1 MLPTQDH
8 TDATLKNSQYDHD
21 WIIVGSGFGGSVS
34 ALRLAEKGYD
44 VKVLECG
51 ARFEDD
57 DFAETMYRHPQ
68 RYFWRPFAKMKGIFR
83 MTFFKD
89 VVVLSG
95 CGVGGGSLGYA
106 NTLYRARPKFF
117 EDRQWAGMEDW
128 SDVLQPH
135 YDTAEQMLGVTE
147 VPFDQP
153 ADGVIKGLAEDFGV
167 PETYTK
173 TRVGVFF
180 GEPGQ
185 KGQTV
190 PDPYFGGEGPERTA
204 CHHCGSCMMGCRFG
218 AKNTLVKNYLW
229 FAEKLGVQ
237 VEPLRTVTDI
247 KPIRAANG
255 RRDGSAGYEVTTVR
269 SGAWLFKGRKTI
281 RSRGVVMSA
290 GAFGTNKLLAN
301 CKLNGSLPRISHRL
315 GELVRTN
322 SEAILAVTAKDDSVD
337 YTASVAISSSFY
349 PDENTHIENVAYG
362 HGGDAMGRTFTLL
375 TGEGNRVTR
384 PLKFLAM
391 AIRHPAHVV
400 RLLGAYH
407 WSRRTMIILVMQTLD
422 NSLKLRPK
430 KNLFGG
436 GWRLSTE
443 EDPVN
448 PNPRFIPAAN
458 KAAELAAK
466 RMGGVPQS
474 SIFEV
479 LFNIPTT
486 AHILGGAVIGKNANT
501 GVVDRHNRVFGY
513 DNFLICDGSAMPAN
527 PGVNPSLTITAISEH
542 AMTAVPSKGEVG
554 EFDLRAEN
562 FTGPHAAT
570 AVSEL

>member
-1 MLPTQDH
+1 MQSN
-8 TDATLKNSQYDHD
+8 KYNHD

-51 ARFEDD
+51 RRFEDK
-57 DFAETMYRHPQ
+57 DFAESMYRHPH
-68 RYFWRPFAKMKGIFR
+68 RYFWRPFLKMKGIFR

-95 CGVGGGSLGYA
+95 SGVGGGSLGYA
-106 NTLYRARPKFF
+106 NTLYRARPRFF
-117 EDRQWAGMEDW
+117 EDRQWAGLEDW
-128 SDVLQPH
+128 SNVLQPH
-135 YDTAEQMLGVTE
+135 YDMAEHMLGVTE
-147 VPFDQP
+147 VPIDQP
-153 ADGVIKGLAEDFGV
+153 SDDVIKGLAEDMGV

-173 TRVGVFF
+173 TRVGVYF
-180 GEPGQ
+180 GDAVN
-185 KGQTV
+185 KGETV
-190 PDPYFGGEGPERTA
+190 PDPYFGGEGPDRTS
-204 CHHCGSCMMGCRFG
+204 CMHCGSCMMGCRFG

-229 FAEKLGVQ
+229 FAEKLGVK
-237 VEPLRTVTDI
+237 VEPLRTVSDI
-247 KPIRAANG
+247 KPIRGADG

-269 SGAWLFKGRKTI
+269 SGAWFLKRKRTE
-281 RSRGVVMSA
+281 RARGIVVSA
-290 GAFGTNKLLAN
+290 GALGTNKLLAN
-301 CKLNGSLPRISHRL
+301 CKLSGSLPKISHRL

-322 SEAILAVTAKDDSVD
+322 SEAILAVTAKDDAVD
-337 YTASVAISSSFY
+337 YTTSVAISSSFY
-349 PDENTHIENVAYG
+349 PDDHTHIENVAYG

-391 AIRHPAHVV
+391 AVRHPSHVV

-486 AHILGGAVIGKNANT
+486 AHILGGAVIGKNADT
-501 GVVDRHNRVFGY
+501 GVIDRNNRVFGY

-542 AMTAVPSKGEVG
+542 AMTAVPAKGEDG
-554 EFDLRAEN
+554 EFAIRAESVRE
-562 FTGPHAAT
+562 PVEAT
-570 AVSEL
+570 AVGAL

>member
-1 MLPTQDH
+1 MH
-8 TDATLKNSQYDHD
+8 YHHD

-51 ARFEDD
+51 RRFEDK
-57 DFAETMYRHPQ
+57 DFAESMYKQPH
-68 RYFWRPFAKMKGIFR
+68 RYFWRPFLKMRGIFR

-95 CGVGGGSLGYA
+95 SGVGGGSLGYA

-117 EDRQWAGMEDW
+117 ADKQWAGIENW
-128 SDVLQPH
+128 AEVLKPH
-135 YDTAEQMLGVTE
+135 YDMAEHMLGVNE
-147 VPFDQP
+147 VPIHQP
-153 ADGVIKGLAEDFGV
+153 ADDLIRDLADDFGV

-173 TRVGVFF
+173 TRVGVYF
-180 GEPGQ
+180 GDPEN
-185 KGQTV
+185 KGETV
-190 PDPYFGGEGPERTA
+190 ADPYFNGEGPERTS
-204 CHHCGSCMMGCRFG
+204 CTHCGSCMMGCRFG

-229 FAEKLGVQ
+229 FAEKLGVK
-237 VEPLRTVTDI
+237 VEPLRTVTDV
-247 KPIRAANG
+247 KPIRG
-255 RRDGSAGYEVTTVR
+255 KDGKRDGSAGYEVTTVR
-269 SGAWLFKGRKTI
+269 SGAWLFKGRRTE
-281 RSRGVVMSA
+281 RARGVVISA
-290 GAFGTNKLLAN
+290 GALGTNRLLTN
-301 CKLNGSLPRISHRL
+301 CKLSGSLPKVSHRL

-337 YTASVAISSSFY
+337 YTTSVAISSSFY
-349 PDENTHIENVAYG
+349 PDEHTHIENVAYG

-375 TGEGNRVTR
+375 TGEGSRLTR

-391 AIRHPAHVV
+391 AVRHPSHVV

-430 KNLFGG
+430 KNIIGG

-466 RMGGVPQS
+466 RINGVPQS

-486 AHILGGAVIGKNANT
+486 AHILGGAVIGKDANS
-501 GVVDRHNRVFGY
+501 GVIDHNNRVFGY
-513 DNFLICDGSAMPAN
+513 ENLLVCDGAAMPAN

-542 AMTAVPSKGEVG
+542 AMATVPAKNEAGAFE
-554 EFDLRAEN
+554 LRAEK
-562 FTGPHAAT
+562 FTEPPSIAT
-570 AVSEL
+570 VGTL